1 MITLDSFSSLGEA
14 PRALVQDVL
23 GGRAP
28 HAVLITGIAGTGKRT
43 LARLLA
49 CALLCVGEGQ
59 RPCMQCKGCRRVL
72 AGTHPDLLTPSCTDK
87 DRTIKVDHLR
97 EVLRALSFHALE
109 GRRVILLENA
119 QRMTVQAQNALLLTL
134 EEPPAYVLFL
144 LLCNGTDALLETV
157 RSRAPVLRLAPLP
170 DEDVRD
176 ALAAH
181 GRCLSEEET
190 AALLLQ
196 ANGSIGRALALSDPR
211 TLAPI
216 LRNRERCEALL
227 ACLADRRADEI
238 MTAIYG
244 WDTKRDAVCDILADL
259 HLAVRDLV
267 LLKRTED
274 IRTVFFTDRDAAADL
289 ADRFT
294 SRALIRL
301 YDAVW
306 KARGALESNGNVRL
320 TLTRMAQEISH
331 A

>member
-119 QRMTVQAQNALLLTL
+119 QRMTVQAQNALLKSL
-134 EEPPAYVLFL
+134 EEPDGETHFILTASGETGILP
-144 LLCNGTDALLETV
+144 TV
-157 RSRAPVLRLAPLP
+157 RSRCRVVRMPPWPRERLEAELLA
-170 DEDVRD
+170 RQAD
-176 ALAAH
+176 ADKA
-181 GRCLSEEET
+181 REI
-190 AALLLQ
+190 AALCGGSLGAALDMLQNPAFFALHELCERTFFSVRGARDVPLL
-196 ANGSIGRALALSDPR
+196 SFLL
-211 TLAPI
+211 TLIYFI
-216 LRNRERCEALL
+216 LRWLIFYAFTVGAQDNLTYLL
-227 ACLADRRADEI
+227 HYAFPSV
-238 MTAIYG
+238 IY
-244 WDTKRDAVCDILADL
+244 TNIF
-259 HLAVRDLV
+259 
-267 LLKRTED
+267 
-274 IRTVFFTDRDAAADL
+274 IFPFY
-289 ADRFT
+289 F
-294 SRALIRL
+294 L
-301 YDAVW
+301 Y
-306 KARGALESNGNVRL
+306 KKLG
-320 TLTRMAQEISH
+320 
-331 A
+331 

>member
-119 QRMTVQAQNALLLTL
+119 QRMTVQAQNALLKLL
-134 EEPPAYVLFL
+134 EEPP
-144 LLCNGTDALLETV
+144 
-157 RSRAPVLRLAPLP
+157 PQ
-170 DEDVRD
+170 
-176 ALAAH
+176 AAK
-181 GRCLSEEET
+181 
-190 AALLLQ
+190 A
-196 ANGSIGRALALSDPR
+196 
-211 TLAPI
+211 API
-216 LRNRERCEALL
+216 VTTPEASRKLRREIFFIRVNLL
-227 ACLADRRADEI
+227 HGFPI
-238 MTAIYG
+238 
-244 WDTKRDAVCDILADL
+244 KKFILKNSAPGVVGL
-259 HLAVRDLV
+259 C
-267 LLKRTED
+267 
-274 IRTVFFTDRDAAADL
+274 
-289 ADRFT
+289 
-294 SRALIRL
+294 
-301 YDAVW
+301 
-306 KARGALESNGNVRL
+306 
-320 TLTRMAQEISH
+320 
-331 A
+331 

>member
-119 QRMTVQAQNALLLTL
+119 QRMTVQAQNALLKSL
-134 EEPPAYVLFL
+134 EEPDGETHFILTASGETGILP
-144 LLCNGTDALLETV
+144 TV
-157 RSRAPVLRLAPLP
+157 RSRCRVVRMPPWPRERLEAELLARQADADKAREIAALCGGSLGAALDMLQNPAFFALHELCERTFFSVHGARDVPVLSFLLKDKKDDADELLSLLSQKAREYLLYTMRAGELPQHAREAACQEWWEHAAPERIERVLSAVL
-170 DEDVRD
+170 EARKQR
-176 ALAAH
+176 AANVSWPAIAEN
-181 GRCLSEEET
+181 LLFIISEEIVPW
-190 AALLLQ
+190 Q
-196 ANGSIGRALALSDPR
+196 PS
-211 TLAPI
+211 
-216 LRNRERCEALL
+216 
-227 ACLADRRADEI
+227 
-238 MTAIYG
+238 
-244 WDTKRDAVCDILADL
+244 
-259 HLAVRDLV
+259 
-267 LLKRTED
+267 
-274 IRTVFFTDRDAAADL
+274 
-289 ADRFT
+289 
-294 SRALIRL
+294 
-301 YDAVW
+301 
-306 KARGALESNGNVRL
+306 
-320 TLTRMAQEISH
+320 
-331 A
+331 

>member
-119 QRMTVQAQNALLLTL
+119 QRMTVQAQNALLKSL
-134 EEPPAYVLFL
+134 EEPDGETHFILTASGETGILP
-144 LLCNGTDALLETV
+144 TV
-157 RSRAPVLRLAPLP
+157 RSRCRVVRMPPWPRERLEAELLARQADADKAREIAALCGGSLGAALDMLQNPAFFALHELCERTFFSVHGARDVPVLSFLLKDKKDDADELLSLLSQKARNTCYTPCARANCPSARGRRLPGMVGACRPGAHRARACGRAGGAPMQ
-170 DEDVRD
+170 R
-176 ALAAH
+176 AANVSWPAIAEN
-181 GRCLSEEET
+181 LLFIISEEIVPW
-190 AALLLQ
+190 Q
-196 ANGSIGRALALSDPR
+196 PS
-211 TLAPI
+211 
-216 LRNRERCEALL
+216 
-227 ACLADRRADEI
+227 
-238 MTAIYG
+238 
-244 WDTKRDAVCDILADL
+244 
-259 HLAVRDLV
+259 
-267 LLKRTED
+267 
-274 IRTVFFTDRDAAADL
+274 
-289 ADRFT
+289 
-294 SRALIRL
+294 
-301 YDAVW
+301 
-306 KARGALESNGNVRL
+306 
-320 TLTRMAQEISH
+320 
-331 A
+331 

>member
-119 QRMTVQAQNALLLTL
+119 QRMTVQAQNALLKSL
-134 EEPPAYVLFL
+134 EEPDGETHFILTASGETGILP
-144 LLCNGTDALLETV
+144 TV
-157 RSRAPVLRLAPLP
+157 RSRCRVVRMPPWPRERLEAELLA
-170 DEDVRD
+170 RQAD
-176 ALAAH
+176 ADKAREIAALCGGSLGAALDMLQNPAFFALH
-181 GRCLSEEET
+181 ELCERTFFFRAWGAGCAGVVVFAEGQKGRC
-190 AALLLQ
+190 
-196 ANGSIGRALALSDPR
+196 GRAIIAFIPKGAGIPAIR
-211 TLAPI
+211 HARGRIAPARAGGC
-216 LRNRERCEALL
+216 LPGMVG
-227 ACLADRRADEI
+227 ACRPGAHRARACGRAGGAQAARRQ
-238 MTAIYG
+238 
-244 WDTKRDAVCDILADL
+244 RILA
-259 HLAVRDLV
+259 RDC
-267 LLKRTED
+267 
-274 IRTVFFTDRDAAADL
+274 
-289 ADRFT
+289 
-294 SRALIRL
+294 
-301 YDAVW
+301 
-306 KARGALESNGNVRL
+306 
-320 TLTRMAQEISH
+320 
-331 A
+331 